1 MQIQSQ
7 NKFLRHE
14 SCDSCGSSD
23 GKAVYSDGSGYCFV
37 CEKHYKADSA
47 FSEQSYAKVLPMT
60 QKAVVG
66 QINPTSGQFLSIP
79 DRGITKATCEAYGVR
94 QSDGQH
100 YYPYTDAKGT
110 EVAWKIR
117 TVADKQ
123 FRSQGN
129 IKDALLF
136 GQAQWNAGGK
146 YLTIVEG
153 ELDAL
158 AAYQM
163 MGSKY
168 PVVSIKNGAQS
179 AVKDCQAQYE
189 WIDSYEAIV
198 LAFDADEP
206 GREAAAK
213 VAELFGNKVKIMKMH
228 QGYKDACDYLKDN
241 KSADFVKAW
250 WSAEQYVPDGIV
262 AGSSLLD
269 LVMQPLEKA
278 QAHYPY
284 AGLNGMTGGIRSQ
297 EMVVVTAGSGL
308 GKSQFMREI
317 IWQLLCETKD
327 NIGIMFLEESVKRTA
342 LSIMSLAVNKPLHL
356 AEVSIDDREK
366 KEAFDKTL
374 GSDRLYFYDCFGSTA
389 IDNIINRVRYFA
401 KGLDCR
407 YILLDHVS
415 IVVSDQSHGDE
426 RKAIDEIMSK
436 LRMIVQETGITLFV
450 VSHLKRPDGGKG
462 HEDGA
467 ATSLSQLRGSGS
479 IGQLA
484 DMVLGLERAAQH
496 EDPIERNTTRIR
508 VIKNRYSGETGK
520 ACAVLYDK
528 FTGRM
533 TEINESSL

>member
-1 MQIQSQ
+1 MQTQS
-7 NKFLRHE
+7 KFVKHDA
-14 SCDSCGSSD
+14 CDACGSSD
-23 GKAVYSDGSGYCFV
+23 AKAVYSDGSGYCFN
-37 CEKHYKADSA
+37 CKTYYKA
-47 FSEQSYAKVLPMT
+47 SEPFVDQGRGKVLPMT
-60 QKAVVG
+60 NKAVVEP
-66 QINPTSGQFLSIP
+66 IKAITGQFLSIP

-94 QSDGQH
+94 QTETEH
-100 YYPYTDAKGT
+100 YYPYTDGSGNDIAY
-110 EVAWKIR
+110 KIR
-117 TVADKQ
+117 SVPNKQ

-136 GQAQWNAGGK
+136 GQAMWNKGGR
-146 YLTIVEG
+146 YVTVVEG

-179 AVKDCQAQYE
+179 AFKDCQAQYE
-189 WIDSYEAIV
+189 WLDSFETIV
-198 LAFDADEP
+198 LAFDSDEP
-206 GREAAAK
+206 GRQAADE
-213 VAELFGNKVKIMKMH
+213 VAELFGSKVKIVKF
-228 QGYKDACDYLKDN
+228 GDTYKDACDYLKDS
-241 KSADFVKAW
+241 KGADFVKAW
-250 WSAEQYVPDGIV
+250 WAAEQYVPDGII
-262 AGSSLLD
+262 AGSDLLE
-269 LVMQPLEKA
+269 LVMQPLPKA

-284 AGLNGMTGGIRSQ
+284 VGLNGMTGGIRQQ

-317 IWQLLCETKD
+317 IWQLLCETND

-342 LSIMSLAVNKPLHL
+342 LSLMSLAINKPLHL
-356 AEVSIDDREK
+356 AEVDADDRDK

-401 KGLDCR
+401 RGLDCR

-415 IVVSDQSHGDE
+415 IVVSDQGHNDE
-426 RKAIDEIMSK
+426 RKALDEIMTK
-436 LRMIVQETGITLFV
+436 LRMIVQETGVSLFV
-450 VSHLKRPDGGKG
+450 VSHLRRPDGKG
-462 HEDGA
+462 HEEGA
-467 ATSLSQLRGSGS
+467 VTSLNQLRGSGS

-496 EDPIERNTTRIR
+496 EDPIERNTTRVR

-528 FTGRM
+528 YTGRM
-533 TEINESSL
+533 TEINEASL

>member
-1 MQIQSQ
+1 MQTKSQ
-7 NKFLRHE
+7 AKFLRHD
-14 SCDSCGSSD
+14 SCDACGSSD
-23 GKAVYSDGSGYCFV
+23 AKAIYSDGSSYCFA
-37 CEKHYKADSA
+37 CQTAIRADSA
-47 FSEQSYAKVLPMT
+47 IISNSGGKVLPMT
-60 QKAVVG
+60 QKAATE
-66 QINPTSGQFLSIP
+66 QIKGITGQFLSIP
-79 DRGITKATCEAYGVR
+79 DRGITKATCEAYGVK
-94 QSDGQH
+94 QSDTEH
-100 YYPYTDAKGT
+100 YYPYTDGKGN
-110 EVAWKIR
+110 EVAYKVR
-117 TVADKQ
+117 TVADKA

-129 IKDALLF
+129 IKDAILF
-136 GQAQWNAGGK
+136 GQAMWNSGGK
-146 YLTIVEG
+146 YVTIVEG

-189 WIDSYEAIV
+189 WLDSYDTIV

-206 GREAAAK
+206 GREAASK
-213 VAELFGNKVKIMKMH
+213 VAELFGSKVKIVKYGN
-228 QGYKDACDYLKDN
+228 GYKDACDYLKDN

-250 WSAEQYVPDGIV
+250 WAAEQYVPDGIV
-262 AGSSLLD
+262 AGSDLFE
-269 LVMQPLEKA
+269 LVMQPLQKA

-284 AGLNGMTGGIRSQ
+284 AGLNGMTGGIRQQ

-308 GKSQFMREI
+308 GKSQFMREV
-317 IWQLLCETKD
+317 IWQLLCETQD

-342 LSIMSLAVNKPLHL
+342 LSLMSLAINKPLHL
-356 AEVSIDDREK
+356 AEVEADDREK

-374 GSDRLYFYDCFGSTA
+374 GSGRLFFFDCFGSTA

-401 KGLDCR
+401 RGLDCK

-415 IVVSDQSHGDE
+415 IVVSAQDHGDE
-426 RKAIDEIMSK
+426 RKAIDEIMTK
-436 LRMIVQETGITLFV
+436 LRMIVQETGISLFV

-462 HEDGA
+462 HEEGA

-484 DMVLGLERAAQH
+484 DMVLGLERSAQH
-496 EDPIERNTTRIR
+496 DDPIERNTTRVR

-533 TEINESSL
+533 TEINEASL

>member
-1 MQIQSQ
+1 VQTTSQ

-14 SCDSCGSSD
+14 ACDKCGSSD
-23 GKAVYSDGSGYCFV
+23 AKAVYSDGSTYCFA
-37 CEKHYKADSA
+37 CKTAIRADSA
-47 FSEQSYAKVLPMT
+47 VSVNSGGKVLPMT
-60 QKAVVG
+60 NKAVVG
-66 QINPTSGQFLSIP
+66 QIRPLGGDFLSIP
-79 DRGITKATCEAYGVR
+79 ERGITKATCEAYGVR
-94 QSDGQH
+94 QSGTEH
-100 YYPYTDAKGT
+100 YYPYTDASGKDI
-110 EVAWKIR
+110 AHKIR
-117 TVADKQ
+117 VVTDKS

-129 IKDALLF
+129 IKDAVLF
-136 GQAQWNAGGK
+136 GQSMWNKGGK
-146 YLTIVEG
+146 FVTIVEG

-189 WIDSYEAIV
+189 WLDSFDNIV
-198 LAFDADEP
+198 LAFDSDDP
-206 GREAAAK
+206 GREAAAG
-213 VAELFGNKVKIMKMH
+213 VAELFGSKVKIMKMG
-228 QGYKDACDYLKDN
+228 QGYKDACDYLSDN

-250 WSAEQYVPDGIV
+250 WAAEQFVPDGIV
-262 AGSSLLD
+262 AGADLLD
-269 LVMQPLEKA
+269 LVMQPLPKA

-284 AGLNGMTGGIRSQ
+284 HGLNMVTGGIRQQ

-308 GKSQFMREI
+308 GKSQFMREV

-327 NIGIMFLEESVKRTA
+327 NIGIMFLEESVKKTA
-342 LSIMSLAVNKPLHL
+342 LSIMSLAINKPLHL
-356 AEVSIDDREK
+356 SEVEADDREK
-366 KEAFDKTL
+366 REAFDKTL

-401 KGLDCR
+401 RGLNCR

-415 IVVSDQSHGDE
+415 IVVSAQEHSDE
-426 RKAIDEIMSK
+426 RKALDEIMTK
-436 LRMIVQETGITLFV
+436 LRMIVQETGVSLFV
-450 VSHLKRPDGGKG
+450 VSHLKRPDGKG
-462 HEDGA
+462 HEEGA

-496 EDPIERNTTRIR
+496 EDPIERNTTRVR

-528 FTGRM
+528 YTGRM
-533 TEINESSL
+533 TEINEASL

>member
-1 MQIQSQ
+1 MIP
-7 NKFLRHE
+7 N
-14 SCDSCGSSD
+14 
-23 GKAVYSDGSGYCFV
+23 
-37 CEKHYKADSA
+37 
-47 FSEQSYAKVLPMT
+47 
-60 QKAVVG
+60 KAVVG

-79 DRGITKATCEAYGVR
+79 DRGIVRATCEAYGVR
-94 QSDGQH
+94 QSGTHH
-100 YYPYTDAKGT
+100 YYPYTDSKGN
-110 EVAWKIR
+110 EIAWKIR
-117 TVADKQ
+117 ETEKKE

-129 IKDALLF
+129 IKDAMLF
-136 GQAQWNAGGK
+136 GQAMWNAGGK

-189 WIDSYEAIV
+189 WLDSFENIV
-198 LAFDADEP
+198 IAFDADEP
-206 GREAAAK
+206 GQDAANK
-213 VAELFGNKVKIMKMH
+213 VAELFGNKVKIVKFAK
-228 QGYKDACDYLKDN
+228 GYKDACDYLKDN

-250 WSAEQYVPDGIV
+250 WAAEQYVPDGIV

-284 AGLNGMTGGIRSQ
+284 AGLNAMTGGIRSQ

-317 IWQLLCETKD
+317 VWQLLCETKD

-356 AEVSIDDREK
+356 AEVNIDDREK

-401 KGLDCR
+401 RGLDCK

-415 IVVSDQSHGDE
+415 IVVSAQEHGDE
-426 RKAIDEIMSK
+426 RKAIDEIMTK
-436 LRMIVQETGITLFV
+436 LRMIVQETGISLFV
-450 VSHLKRPDGGKG
+450 VSHLKRPDGGRG
-462 HEDGA
+462 HEEGA

-533 TEINESSL
+533 TEIQESAL

>member
-1 MQIQSQ
+1 MQTRSQ
-7 NKFLRHE
+7 AKFLRHE
-14 SCDSCGSSD
+14 SCDACGSSD
-23 GKAVYSDGSGYCFV
+23 AKAIYSDGSSYCFA
-37 CEKHYKADSA
+37 CQTAIRADSA
-47 FSEQSYAKVLPMT
+47 VISNSGGKVLPMT
-60 QKAVVG
+60 HKAVTE
-66 QINPTSGQFLSIP
+66 QIRGITGQFLSIP
-79 DRGITKATCEAYGVR
+79 DRGITKATCEAYGVK
-94 QSDGQH
+94 QSDTEH
-100 YYPYTDAKGT
+100 YYPYTDSKGN
-110 EVAWKIR
+110 EVAYKVR
-117 TVADKQ
+117 TVADKA

-129 IKDALLF
+129 IKDAILF
-136 GQAQWNAGGK
+136 GQAMWNSGGK
-146 YLTIVEG
+146 YVTIVEG

-189 WIDSYEAIV
+189 WLDSYDTIV
-198 LAFDADEP
+198 IAFDADEP
-206 GREAAAK
+206 GREAASK
-213 VAELFGNKVKIMKMH
+213 VAELFGSKVKIVKYGN
-228 QGYKDACDYLKDN
+228 GYKDACDYLKEN

-250 WSAEQYVPDGIV
+250 WAAEQYVPDGIV
-262 AGSSLLD
+262 AGSDLFE
-269 LVMQPLEKA
+269 LVMQPLQKA

-284 AGLNGMTGGIRSQ
+284 AGLNGMTGGIRQQ

-308 GKSQFMREI
+308 GKSQFMREV
-317 IWQLLCETKD
+317 IWQLLCETQD

-342 LSIMSLAVNKPLHL
+342 LSLMSLAINKPLHL
-356 AEVSIDDREK
+356 AEVEADDREK

-374 GSDRLYFYDCFGSTA
+374 GSGRLFFFDCFGSTA

-401 KGLDCR
+401 RGLDCK

-415 IVVSDQSHGDE
+415 IVVSAQDHGDE
-426 RKAIDEIMSK
+426 RKAIDEIMTK
-436 LRMIVQETGITLFV
+436 LRMIVQETGISLFV

-462 HEDGA
+462 HEEGA

-484 DMVLGLERAAQH
+484 DMVLGLERSAQH
-496 EDPIERNTTRIR
+496 EDPIERNTTRVR

-533 TEINESSL
+533 TEINEASL

>member
-1 MQIQSQ
+1 MQTKSQ
-7 NKFLRHE
+7 AKFLRHE
-14 SCDSCGSSD
+14 SCDACGSSD
-23 GKAVYSDGSGYCFV
+23 AKAVYSDGSGYCFA
-37 CEKHYKADSA
+37 CKSHFKATEPFIESGRG
-47 FSEQSYAKVLPMT
+47 KVLPMT
-60 QKAVVG
+60 NKAVVEP
-66 QINPTSGQFLSIP
+66 IKAITGQFLSIP

-94 QSDGQH
+94 QTETDH
-100 YYPYTDAKGT
+100 YYPYTDGSGNDIAY
-110 EVAWKIR
+110 KIR
-117 TVADKQ
+117 SVPNKQ

-136 GQAQWNAGGK
+136 GQAMWNKGGR
-146 YLTIVEG
+146 YVTVVEG

-189 WIDSYEAIV
+189 WLDSFETIV

-206 GREAAAK
+206 GREAASG
-213 VAELFGNKVKIMKMH
+213 VAELFGSKVKIVKFSDT
-228 QGYKDACDYLKDN
+228 YKDACDYLKDN
-241 KSADFVKAW
+241 KGADFVKAW
-250 WSAEQYVPDGIV
+250 WAAEQFVPDGII
-262 AGSSLLD
+262 AGSDLLE
-269 LVMQPLEKA
+269 LVMQPLPKA

-284 AGLNGMTGGIRSQ
+284 AGLNGMTGGIRQQ

-317 IWQLLCETKD
+317 IWQLLCETKE

-342 LSIMSLAVNKPLHL
+342 LSLMSLAINKPLHL
-356 AEVSIDDREK
+356 AEVDADDRDK

-374 GSDRLYFYDCFGSTA
+374 GSNRLYFYDCFGSTA

-401 KGLDCR
+401 RGLDCR

-415 IVVSDQSHGDE
+415 IVVSDQGHNDE
-426 RKAIDEIMSK
+426 RKALDEIMTK
-436 LRMIVQETGITLFV
+436 LRMIVQETGVSLFV
-450 VSHLKRPDGGKG
+450 VSHLRRPDGKG
-462 HEDGA
+462 HEEGA
-467 ATSLSQLRGSGS
+467 ATSLNQLRGSGS

-496 EDPIERNTTRIR
+496 EDPIERNTTRVR

-528 FTGRM
+528 YTGRM
-533 TEINESSL
+533 TEINEASL

>member
-1 MQIQSQ
+1 MQTTSQ

-14 SCDSCGSSD
+14 ACDKCGSSD
-23 GKAVYSDGSGYCFV
+23 AKAVYSDGSGYCFN
-37 CEKHYKADSA
+37 CKTYFKASDGLVAST
-47 FSEQSYAKVLPMT
+47 EGKVLPMT
-60 QKAVVG
+60 NKAVVG
-66 QINPTSGQFLSIP
+66 QIRPISGDFLSIP

-94 QSDGQH
+94 QSGTEH
-100 YYPYTDAKGT
+100 YYPYTDASGKDI
-110 EVAWKIR
+110 AHKIR
-117 TVADKQ
+117 VVTDKS

-129 IKDALLF
+129 IKDAVLF
-136 GQAQWNAGGK
+136 GQAMWNKGGK
-146 YLTIVEG
+146 YVTIVEG

-189 WIDSYEAIV
+189 WLDSFENIV
-198 LAFDADEP
+198 LAFDADDP
-206 GREAAAK
+206 GREAAAG
-213 VAELFGNKVKIMKMH
+213 VAELFGSKVKIVKMG
-228 QGYKDACDYLKDN
+228 QGYKDACDYLSDN
-241 KSADFVKAW
+241 KSADFVKTW
-250 WSAEQYVPDGIV
+250 WAAEQFVPDGIV
-262 AGSSLLD
+262 AGADLLE
-269 LVMQPLEKA
+269 LVMQPLPKA

-284 AGLNGMTGGIRSQ
+284 VGLNSVTGGIRSQ

-317 IWQLLCETKD
+317 IWQLLCETQD
-327 NIGIMFLEESVKRTA
+327 NIGIMFLEESVKKTA
-342 LSIMSLAVNKPLHL
+342 LSIMSLAINKPLHL
-356 AEVSIDDREK
+356 SEIEADDREK
-366 KEAFDKTL
+366 REAFDKTL

-401 KGLDCR
+401 RGLNCR

-415 IVVSDQSHGDE
+415 IVVSAQDHSDE
-426 RKAIDEIMSK
+426 RKALDEIMTK
-436 LRMIVQETGITLFV
+436 LRMIVQETGVSLFV
-450 VSHLKRPDGGKG
+450 VSHLKRPDGKG
-462 HEDGA
+462 HEEGA
-467 ATSLSQLRGSGS
+467 VTSLNQLRGSGS

-496 EDPIERNTTRIR
+496 EDPIERNTTRVR

-528 FTGRM
+528 YTGRM
-533 TEINESSL
+533 TEINEASL